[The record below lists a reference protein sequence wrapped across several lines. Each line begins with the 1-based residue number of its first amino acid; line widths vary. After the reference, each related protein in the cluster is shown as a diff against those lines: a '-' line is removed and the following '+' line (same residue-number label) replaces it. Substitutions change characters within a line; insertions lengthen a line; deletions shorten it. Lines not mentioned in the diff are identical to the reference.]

1 MNYIL
6 CITFPLGLITVINA
20 ISDWKPIIGTGP
32 ALKSIQQP
40 ILLNGA
46 VRTSSS
52 SKSSFTFNGQTITT
66 SIGDAAANEAITGPV
81 LSVDAPDLT
90 PDIDTEPKYYG
101 YGEGKILNGLFTAS
115 PAVVSQTFH
124 AKGNCKKKSKLSNYL
139 IEEW

>member
-6 CITFPLGLITVINA
+6 CITLFPLGLITVINA

-32 ALKSIQQP
+32 ALKTIQQP
-40 ILLNGA
+40 ILLNG
-46 VRTSSS
+46 VVKTSSS

-81 LSVDAPDLT
+81 LSIDAPDLT

-115 PAVVSQTFH
+115 PPVVSQTFH
-124 AKGNCKKKSKLSNYL
+124 AIGNYEEIANKIQ
-139 IEEW
+139 IE